1 MDLPHLFVVRI
12 NLFELRA
19 RRDHFDVVLEHLVDI
34 GQVAL
39 GRLFNPSF
47 NGIRY
52 NVDVTIL
59 LGSFQH
65 LLGSQIQFIESL
77 DEVLRQLEVC
87 VLDHELV
94 LLEDACTQN
103 SIVPIKDG
111 ESLIFVIHSTH
122 YV

>member
-1 MDLPHLFVVRI
+1 MDLPHLFVVGI
-12 NLFELRA
+12 NLFELCA
-19 RRDHFDVVLEHLVDI
+19 RRDNFDIVLEHLVDI
-34 GQVAL
+34 GEGAL
-39 GRLFNPSF
+39 GRLFDPSF

-65 LLGSQIQFIESL
+65 LLGCQIQFIESL
-77 DEVLRQLEVC
+77 DEVLWQLEVC

-94 LLEDACTQN
+94 LFEDARTENCV
-103 SIVPIKDG
+103 VPIKDG